1 MQEGLDC
8 AAQGACCEGNA
19 VNLRA
24 AGYMAVYFENNR
36 EVPRRGHLF
45 NAVVKGEVPFL
56 GLDDLLLKLQSIGN
70 ALPLPENMVDRRFL
84 TPQAQGKDYG
94 YRYAHRGM
102 VPVQQHALEDVLA
115 FRPGTR
121 PLVIELKFLQG
132 GDMQG
137 VLHCAQAG
145 AQPVAFRNGMELL
158 GLLAAAEELAA
169 EQEIRSRICFAAE

>member
-36 EVPRRGHLF
+36 EVPRRGHLC
-45 NAVVKGEVPFL
+45 NAFVKGEVPFL

-102 VPVQQHALEDVLA
+102 VRVMSDSPDSEVAK
-115 FRPGTR
+115 
-121 PLVIELKFLQG
+121 ELCDFYLRQI
-132 GDMQG
+132 
-137 VLHCAQAG
+137 
-145 AQPVAFRNGMELL
+145 RNITDDKNLPS
-158 GLLAAAEELAA
+158 
-169 EQEIRSRICFAAE
+169 QTP